1 MANKDKEMVKEEV
14 MEEEE
19 APIEEPIPE
28 PEPKP
33 EPKEEMAKGEVI
45 YTANGPMYKK
55 PDGTLVPKLD

>member
-1 MANKDKEMVKEEV
+1 MTKKDKELVKEV

-19 APIEEPIPE
+19 VIVEEPVPE

-33 EPKEEMAKGEVI
+33 EPKKQGTKGEVI

-55 PDGTLVPKLD
+55 ADGTLIPKLD